1 MKKISLRWRVTIAA
15 AFVLTLFCVAMT
27 QSSIRDANLII
38 ADPILKLRTEAI
50 ADPILNGDQNYL
62 SHYILSHQAPYPAK
76 NFDRH

>member
-50 ADPILNGDQNYL
+50 ADPILNGDQIFRRIRRL
-62 SHYILSHQAPYPAK
+62 MRQYIMA
-76 NFDRH
+76 